1 MKILL
6 DMNASPE
13 WVEPFKK
20 AGFTCLHWRDNGDPK
35 ADDEVIFQWAAQN
48 DFVIYTHDLD
58 FGAILA
64 ATNARFPS
72 VIQIRT
78 QNLLPDD
85 LLSVARITGY
95 LLEFSEALN
104 NGALVTIDEASARVR
119 VLPIRPSLV

>member
-13 WVEPFKK
+13 WAEPIQE
-20 AGFTCLHWRDNGDPK
+20 AGFAGFHWSEIGDPK
-35 ADDEVIFQWAAQN
+35 AADAFIFQWAAQN
-48 DFVIYTHDLD
+48 AFVIYTHDLD

-78 QNLLPDD
+78 QNLFPDD
-85 LLSVARITGY
+85 AESVRRITNY
-95 LLEFSEALN
+95 LHQYLDFLTA
-104 NGALVTIDEASARVR
+104 GALVSIDEATARIR
-119 VLPIRPSLV
+119 VLPIRSA

>member
-13 WVEPFKK
+13 WAEPIQQ
-20 AGFTCLHWRDNGDPK
+20 AGFDCFHWSEIGDPTA
-35 ADDEVIFQWAAQN
+35 ADEFIFQWAAQN
-48 DFVIYTHDLD
+48 EFVIYTHDLD

-78 QNLLPDD
+78 QNLFPDD
-85 LLSVARITGY
+85 AESVARIINY
-95 LLEFSEALN
+95 LHEFLKLLAA
-104 NGALVTIDEASARVR
+104 GALVSIDEANARIR
-119 VLPIRPSLV
+119 ILPIRPI